1 MSANKLIISIEG
13 PTASG
18 KTALAVALAQHL
30 DTEIVSSDSRQCYK
44 EMTIGTA
51 VPTLEERKGIV
62 HHMIHSHSVSDKL
75 TAASFATIAHKHI
88 EDVLRERNVVV
99 LVGGSPLYAEAIL
112 YGLND
117 LPEID
122 EDIVTETRAM
132 NLEAL
137 QQLLKTADPLT
148 YSTIDLMN
156 RRRLERAAQ
165 VYLQTG
171 DKLSEL
177 LKRPKKTPSYQC
189 LRLRIDL
196 PRERLYQRI
205 DQRVE
210 EMYSAGLVE
219 EAKSLWPDPPEII
232 NATVG
237 YSELFGAFEQRYTVD
252 QAKALIQ
259 QHSRNFAKRQ
269 LTWYRKVETFVVLSE
284 SLAKQEALKEIRRLL
299 PNENPLRE
307 Y

>member
-1 MSANKLIISIEG
+1 M
-13 PTASG
+13 
-18 KTALAVALAQHL
+18 ALAQHL
-30 DTEIVSSDSRQCYK
+30 DTDIVSSDSRQCYK

-75 TAASFATIAHKHI
+75 TAASFANNAHRHI
-88 EDVLRERNVVV
+88 EDVLRERNLVV

-137 QQLLKTADPLT
+137 QQLLKTTDPLT
-148 YSTIDLMN
+148 YSTIDLLN

-177 LKRPKKTPSYQC
+177 LKRPKKTPTYPS

-205 DQRVE
+205 NQRVE

-219 EAKSLWPDPPEII
+219 EAKSLWPSSSEII

-237 YSELFGAFEQRYTVD
+237 YYELFGAFEQHYTVD

-269 LTWYRKVETFVVLSE
+269 LTWYRKVEAFAVLSE
-284 SLAKQEALKEIRRLL
+284 SHAKQEALKEIKRLL

>member
-1 MSANKLIISIEG
+1 
-13 PTASG
+13 
-18 KTALAVALAQHL
+18 
-30 DTEIVSSDSRQCYK
+30 
-44 EMTIGTA
+44 MTIGTA

-75 TAASFATIAHKHI
+75 TAASFANNAHRHI
-88 EDVLRERNVVV
+88 EDVLRERNLVV

-137 QQLLKTADPLT
+137 QQLLKTTDPLT
-148 YSTIDLMN
+148 YSTIDLLN

-177 LKRPKKTPSYQC
+177 LKRPKKTPTYPS

-205 DQRVE
+205 NQRVE

-219 EAKSLWPDPPEII
+219 EAKSLWPSSSEII

-237 YSELFGAFEQRYTVD
+237 YYELFGAFEQHYTVD

-269 LTWYRKVETFVVLSE
+269 LTWYRKVEAFAVLSE
-284 SLAKQEALKEIRRLL
+284 SHAKQEALKEIKRLL

>member
-18 KTALAVALAQHL
+18 KTALAVDLAQHL

-75 TAASFATIAHKHI
+75 TAASFATHAQRHI
-88 EDVLRERNVVV
+88 EALLRERNVAV

-177 LKRPKKTPSYQC
+177 LKRPKKTPDYPC

-219 EAKSLWPDPPEII
+219 EAKSLWPNPSEII

-237 YSELFGAFEQRYTVD
+237 YYELFGAFEQRYTVD

-269 LTWYRKVETFVVLSE
+269 LTWYRKVETFVVLRE
-284 SLAKQEALKEIRRLL
+284 SHAKQEALKEIRRLL

>member
-1 MSANKLIISIEG
+1 LSAHNLIISIEG

-30 DTEIVSSDSRQCYK
+30 ETEIVSSDSRQCYK

-51 VPTLEERKGIV
+51 VPTLDERKGIV
-62 HHMIHSHSVSDKL
+62 HHMIHSHSVTDKL
-75 TAASFATIAHKHI
+75 TAASFATHAQRHI
-88 EDVLRERNVVV
+88 KTVLRERNSVV

-112 YGLND
+112 YGLNQ

-122 EDIVTETRAM
+122 EDIVIETRA
-132 NLEAL
+132 LSLTAL
-137 QQLLKTADPLT
+137 QELIKKTDPQT
-148 YSTIDLMN
+148 YSTIDIMN

-177 LKRPKKTPSYQC
+177 LNRPKKTPPYRC

-205 DQRVE
+205 NQRVE
-210 EMYSAGLVE
+210 EMYNAGIVE
-219 EAKSLWPDPPEII
+219 EAKSLWPNPSEII
-232 NATVG
+232 NATIG
-237 YSELFGAFEQRYTVD
+237 YYELFGVFEQRHTND

-269 LTWYRKVETFVVLSE
+269 LTWYRKVETFALLSE
-284 SLAKQEALKEIRRLL
+284 SNAEQEALRTIRGLL
-299 PNENPLRE
+299 PGENPLRV

>member
-30 DTEIVSSDSRQCYK
+30 DTDIVSSDSRQCYK

-75 TAASFATIAHKHI
+75 TAASFANNAHRHI
-88 EDVLRERNVVV
+88 EDVLRERNLVV

-137 QQLLKTADPLT
+137 QQLLKTTDPLT
-148 YSTIDLMN
+148 YSTIDLLN

-177 LKRPKKTPSYQC
+177 LKRPKKTPTYPS

-205 DQRVE
+205 NQRVE

-219 EAKSLWPDPPEII
+219 EAKSLWPSSSEII

-237 YSELFGAFEQRYTVD
+237 YYELFGAFEQHYTVD

-269 LTWYRKVETFVVLSE
+269 LTWYRKVEAFAVLSE
-284 SLAKQEALKEIRRLL
+284 SHAKQEALKEIKRLL

>member
-1 MSANKLIISIEG
+1 MSANNLIISIEG

-18 KTALAVALAQHL
+18 KTALAVALAHHL
-30 DTEIVSSDSRQCYK
+30 ETEIVSSDSRQCYK
-44 EMTIGTA
+44 ELNIGTA
-51 VPTLEERKGIV
+51 VPTLDERKGIV
-62 HHMIHSHSVSDKL
+62 HHMIHSHSVTDKL
-75 TAASFATIAHKHI
+75 TAASFATYAQRHI
-88 EDVLRERNVVV
+88 EAVLRERNSVV

-112 YGLND
+112 YGLNE

-122 EDIVTETRAM
+122 EDIVSETRALS
-132 NLEAL
+132 LEAL
-137 QQLLKTADPLT
+137 QGLIKTNDPQT

-171 DKLSEL
+171 EKLSEL
-177 LKRPKKTPSYQC
+177 LNRPKKTPSYRC

-205 DQRVE
+205 NQRVE
-210 EMYSAGLVE
+210 EMYRAGLVE
-219 EAKSLWPDPPEII
+219 EARSLWPNPSEII
-232 NATVG
+232 NATIG
-237 YSELFGAFEQRYTVD
+237 YYELFGAFEQHYAVER
-252 QAKALIQ
+252 AKALIQ

-269 LTWYRKVETFVVLSE
+269 LTWYRKAKTFVVLSE
-284 SLAKQEALKEIRRLL
+284 SNAKQEALSAIRGLL
-299 PNENPLRE
+299 PDENPLRV

>member
-1 MSANKLIISIEG
+1 
-13 PTASG
+13 
-18 KTALAVALAQHL
+18 
-30 DTEIVSSDSRQCYK
+30 
-44 EMTIGTA
+44 MTIGTA

-75 TAASFATIAHKHI
+75 TAASFANNAHRHI

-122 EDIVTETRAM
+122 EDIVTETRVM

-137 QQLLKTADPLT
+137 QQLLKTTDPLT

-177 LKRPKKTPSYQC
+177 LKRPKKTPTYPS

-205 DQRVE
+205 NQRVE

-219 EAKSLWPDPPEII
+219 EAKSLWPSSSEII

-237 YSELFGAFEQRYTVD
+237 YYELFGAFEQRYTVD

-269 LTWYRKVETFVVLSE
+269 LTWYRKVEAFAVLSE
-284 SLAKQEALKEIRRLL
+284 SHAKQEALKEIKRLL

>member
-30 DTEIVSSDSRQCYK
+30 DTEIISSDSRQCYK

-75 TAASFATIAHKHI
+75 TAASFANNAHRHI
-88 EDVLRERNVVV
+88 EDVLRERNLVV

-137 QQLLKTADPLT
+137 QQLLKTTDPLT
-148 YSTIDLMN
+148 YSTIDLLN

-177 LKRPKKTPSYQC
+177 LKRPKKTPTYPS

-205 DQRVE
+205 NQRVE

-219 EAKSLWPDPPEII
+219 EAKSLWPSSSEII

-237 YSELFGAFEQRYTVD
+237 YYELFGAFEQHYTVD

-269 LTWYRKVETFVVLSE
+269 LTWYRKVEAFAVLSE
-284 SLAKQEALKEIRRLL
+284 SHAKQEALKEIKRLL

>member
-1 MSANKLIISIEG
+1 
-13 PTASG
+13 
-18 KTALAVALAQHL
+18 
-30 DTEIVSSDSRQCYK
+30 
-44 EMTIGTA
+44 MTIGTA
-51 VPTLEERKGIV
+51 VPTLEERKGVV

-75 TAASFATIAHKHI
+75 TAASFTTNAHRHI
-88 EDVLRERNVVV
+88 EEVLRERNVVV

-137 QQLLKTADPLT
+137 QQLLKTTDPLT

-177 LKRPKKTPSYQC
+177 LKRPKKTPDYPC

-205 DQRVE
+205 NQRVE

-219 EAKSLWPDPPEII
+219 EAKSLWLNPSEII

-237 YSELFGAFEQRYTVD
+237 YYELFGAFEQRYTVD

-269 LTWYRKVETFVVLSE
+269 LTWYRKVEAFAVLSE
-284 SLAKQEALKEIRRLL
+284 SHAEQEALKEIKRLL

>member
-1 MSANKLIISIEG
+1 MSANNLIISIEG

-30 DTEIVSSDSRQCYK
+30 ETEIVSSDSRQCYK
-44 EMTIGTA
+44 EMNIGTA
-51 VPTLEERKGIV
+51 VPTLDERKGIV
-62 HHMIHSHSVSDKL
+62 HHMIHSHSVTDKL
-75 TAASFATIAHKHI
+75 TAASFATCAQWHI
-88 EDVLRERNVVV
+88 EAVLQERDSVV

-112 YGLND
+112 YGLNE

-122 EDIVTETRAM
+122 EDIVSDTRALS
-132 NLEAL
+132 LEAL
-137 QQLLKTADPLT
+137 QELIKTNDPQT

-171 DKLSEL
+171 EKLSEL
-177 LKRPKKTPSYQC
+177 LNRPKKTPSYRC

-205 DQRVE
+205 NQRVE

-219 EAKSLWPDPPEII
+219 EAKAIWPNSSEII
-232 NATVG
+232 NATIG
-237 YSELFGAFEQRYTVD
+237 YYELFGAFEQRYALGH
-252 QAKALIQ
+252 AKALIQ

-269 LTWYRKVETFVVLSE
+269 LTWYRKAKTFVVLSE
-284 SLAKQEALKEIRRLL
+284 SNAKQEALNAIRGLL
-299 PNENPLRE
+299 PGENPLRV